1 MFVSST
7 PHGFNSGDA
16 VSFGDAHGSGALSS
30 DADVENSVWECLS
43 PARDYTVASTPTV
56 MSFTLANAPYESS
69 ALQFNCNSNGDFI
82 VRRSLQSRLIVRP
95 GKFCAS
101 QSYTLGPI
109 LSLATAGKVFSYSM
123 ELRDSFQNLIL
134 QELGLVAANIYDA
147 STNKS
152 CDQLLASF
160 VLSDG
165 RPTLFLSTTVSG
177 VYRITLFDVSS
188 AVFLD
193 NTPILVRVLPQ
204 SFCAATSSMQRI
216 MTRIIMNRASRI
228 EFYAR
233 DSFGNK
239 LVDALEGYSTKIM
252 SCVPDAG
259 FAELSIT
266 PSGGLSVSF
275 SRTSGSCSCCTNLH
289 VSLTYGSIYNGNGTS
304 SILSPHYDAAGVL
317 TELQIIREGSG
328 YVSTPIISLLSL
340 PLFAV
345 KMVLVNGSGS
355 FTIVLAYSD
364 VKINGDT
371 YSVLHSFPT
380 NPGRGRVFTVGMVL
394 LHGGLMATY
403 YALDAQ
409 LPLARGTN
417 VFDGG
422 GWASKLSP
430 CLTGVMSFGVSISET
445 SCNANFVASA
455 VKFSGVV
462 HREGKVAPLI
472 MFMAVYSGTLLKVY
486 FSSRMVSDAI
496 IESQGELGLLFFSA
510 VVPMVPSN
518 YKKILADFHV
528 EYAGAAIPSFSFPL
542 FAGTACSK
550 VLAIS
555 SITSAVIEGNLTL
568 FHTNEGHKYEENVTI
583 VRLIGLLP
591 SPLSQGILYRVGRVW
606 HTTFSLSILGDS
618 ASVSN
623 ISTSAYVDSSAS
635 VEEVQCACG
644 MRAPFELGSSRVEV
658 DLV

>member
-1 MFVSST
+1 
-7 PHGFNSGDA
+7 
-16 VSFGDAHGSGALSS
+16 
-30 DADVENSVWECLS
+30 
-43 PARDYTVASTPTV
+43 
-56 MSFTLANAPYESS
+56 
-69 ALQFNCNSNGDFI
+69 
-82 VRRSLQSRLIVRP
+82 
-95 GKFCAS
+95 
-101 QSYTLGPI
+101 
-109 LSLATAGKVFSYSM
+109 
-123 ELRDSFQNLIL
+123 
-134 QELGLVAANIYDA
+134 
-147 STNKS
+147 
-152 CDQLLASF
+152 
-160 VLSDG
+160 
-165 RPTLFLSTTVSG
+165 
-177 VYRITLFDVSS
+177 
-188 AVFLD
+188 
-193 NTPILVRVLPQ
+193 
-204 SFCAATSSMQRI
+204 
-216 MTRIIMNRASRI
+216 
-228 EFYAR
+228 
-233 DSFGNK
+233 
-239 LVDALEGYSTKIM
+239 
-252 SCVPDAG
+252 
-259 FAELSIT
+259 
-266 PSGGLSVSF
+266 
-275 SRTSGSCSCCTNLH
+275 
-289 VSLTYGSIYNGNGTS
+289 
-304 SILSPHYDAAGVL
+304 
-317 TELQIIREGSG
+317 
-328 YVSTPIISLLSL
+328 
-340 PLFAV
+340 
-345 KMVLVNGSGS
+345 
-355 FTIVLAYSD
+355 
-364 VKINGDT
+364 
-371 YSVLHSFPT
+371 
-380 NPGRGRVFTVGMVL
+380 
-394 LHGGLMATY
+394 
-403 YALDAQ
+403 
-409 LPLARGTN
+409 
-417 VFDGG
+417 
-422 GWASKLSP
+422 
-430 CLTGVMSFGVSISET
+430 MSFGVSISET

-462 HREGKVAPLI
+462 HREGKVAPLM